1 MYREVSPNVKDQGV
15 YQQNLEIF
23 SEINSNNLVATNTCP
38 FISGQSAEV
47 AKRYWED
54 RLLEISVGE

>member
-1 MYREVSPNVKDQGV
+1 MEVSPNVKDQGV
-15 YQQNLEIF
+15 YEQNLEIF
-23 SEINSNNLVATNTCP
+23 SEINSNNLVSTKTCP
-38 FISGQSAEV
+38 FTSGQSAEG